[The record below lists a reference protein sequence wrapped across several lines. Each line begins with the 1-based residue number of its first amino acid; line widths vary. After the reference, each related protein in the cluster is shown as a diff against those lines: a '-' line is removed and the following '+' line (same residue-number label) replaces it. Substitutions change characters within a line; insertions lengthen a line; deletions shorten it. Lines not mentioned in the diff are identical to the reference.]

1 MDRIRLSK
9 IAVLFKRGIHKF
21 YAKDVVV
28 GVKSRV
34 MLFVFFRKGIP
45 FSLFFPP
52 CSRERVCGSFETLHE
67 HGFPDTKPF
76 MNRC

>member
-9 IAVLFKRGIHKF
+9 IAVLFKRGIYKF

-45 FSLFFPP
+45 FSSLFSSMLPGKGMWLFRNP
-52 CSRERVCGSFETLHE
+52 S
-67 HGFPDTKPF
+67 
-76 MNRC
+76 